1 MRHSRSVS
9 GDSRERQNGELV
21 QRITVLLGEIEAL
34 GQQAADV
41 PSPLLTEM
49 LAILEQARR
58 GLVGPDVDQEIL
70 ARIYRALG
78 TGRTPKR

>member
-1 MRHSRSVS
+1 MS
-9 GDSRERQNGELV
+9 GDSRERRNGELV

-34 GQQAADV
+34 GQQTGNV

-58 GLVGPDVDQEIL
+58 GLAEPDVDQEIL

-78 TGRTPKR
+78 TNRTPKR

>member
-1 MRHSRSVS
+1 VS
-9 GDSRERQNGELV
+9 GDSRERRNGELV

-34 GQQAADV
+34 GQQADAV

-58 GLVGPDVDQEIL
+58 GLAEPDVDQEIL

-78 TGRTPKR
+78 TGRTAKR

>member
-1 MRHSRSVS
+1 VS
-9 GDSRERQNGELV
+9 GDSSQGQNGRSSDRTELV

-34 GQQAADV
+34 GQQSSDV

-58 GLVGPDVDQEIL
+58 GLAEPDVDQEIL